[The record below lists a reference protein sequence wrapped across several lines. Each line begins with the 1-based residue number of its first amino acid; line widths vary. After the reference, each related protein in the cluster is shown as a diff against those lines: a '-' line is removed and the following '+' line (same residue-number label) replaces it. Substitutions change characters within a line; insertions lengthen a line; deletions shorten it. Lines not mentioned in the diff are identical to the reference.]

1 MLKMILGCLV
11 VLGGM
16 LVSTGNGWAGWQR
29 DAVCQGS
36 CGGACGPCNS
46 NNDRED
52 RAESAYDQKVNRYNN
67 LVDQASA
74 AVKARNWEEAIRIA
88 NEALSVMDDSGLRK
102 KIALWKSQLLVDQ
115 ANRATDMSD
124 RIDLVRRALA
134 SHEDPDVRA
143 WLNQAQASLD
153 ARNLNAQGQ
162 SAYDSG
168 DYARAERLFVQAQQT
183 DPGDPAYAK
192 NVRLAQGQMQLQ
204 HNQGQ
209 VKSSLSQ
216 LTDTIN
222 RTETAST
229 ATTSGLDFMPAGSAP
244 ADTGS
249 GSHPDDATRAAIM
262 TTPELPSTL
271 DPMVVDARNVATG
284 LPSSVET
291 GIPHTPAG
299 NRVRKGFQAIMNHDW
314 QVARAWF
321 KDALDHDP
329 GNAGIERLIDLSEY
343 TLDRKTDSRGTAADA
358 GEQDAARMA
367 TLGHLEDDRMDEELQ
382 RALGDFNQ
390 NYLPKHPELAKPEQP
405 ASALPPATE
414 QKANWQAFFDA
425 LFTKPPPKTRR
436 PGSVGAVRD

>member
-52 RAESAYDQKVNRYNN
+52 RAESAYAQKVYRYNN

-88 NEALSVMDDSGLRK
+88 NEALSILDDSGLRK

-115 ANRATDMSD
+115 ANRTTNMSD

-143 WLNQAQASLD
+143 WLNQAQAYLD
-153 ARNLNAQGQ
+153 AQNLNAQGQ

-168 DYARAERLFVQAQQT
+168 DYARAERHFAQAQQT
-183 DPGDPAYAK
+183 APGDPAFAK

-204 HNQGQ
+204 RDQSQ
-209 VKSSLSQ
+209 VKTSLSQ

-229 ATTSGLDFMPAGSAP
+229 ATTSGLDFMPAGAAP

-249 GSHPDDATRAAIM
+249 GSHP
-262 TTPELPSTL
+262 
-271 DPMVVDARNVATG
+271 
-284 LPSSVET
+284 
-291 GIPHTPAG
+291 
-299 NRVRKGFQAIMNHDW
+299 
-314 QVARAWF
+314 
-321 KDALDHDP
+321 
-329 GNAGIERLIDLSEY
+329 
-343 TLDRKTDSRGTAADA
+343 
-358 GEQDAARMA
+358 
-367 TLGHLEDDRMDEELQ
+367 
-382 RALGDFNQ
+382 
-390 NYLPKHPELAKPEQP
+390 
-405 ASALPPATE
+405 
-414 QKANWQAFFDA
+414 
-425 LFTKPPPKTRR
+425 
-436 PGSVGAVRD
+436 

>member
-52 RAESAYDQKVNRYNN
+52 RAESAYAQKVYRYNN

-88 NEALSVMDDSGLRK
+88 NEALSILDDSGLRK

-115 ANRATDMSD
+115 ANRTTNMSD

-143 WLNQAQASLD
+143 WLNQAQAYLD
-153 ARNLNAQGQ
+153 AQNLNAQGQ

-168 DYARAERLFVQAQQT
+168 DYARAERHFAQAQQT
-183 DPGDPAYAK
+183 APGDPAFAK

-204 HNQGQ
+204 RDQSQ
-209 VKSSLSQ
+209 VKTSLSQ

-229 ATTSGLDFMPAGSAP
+229 ATTSGLDFMPAGAAP

-249 GSHPDDATRAAIM
+249 GSHPYDANRAAIM

-271 DPMVVDARNVATG
+271 DPMVVDTSNVATG

-291 GIPHTPAG
+291 EIPHTPAG
-299 NRVRKGFQAIMNHDW
+299 DRVRKGFQAIMNHDW

-343 TLDRKTDSRGTAADA
+343 TLDRKTHPRGTAADA
-358 GEQDAARMA
+358 GEQDAARA
-367 TLGHLEDDRMDEELQ
+367 AALEQYENNTMDEELQ
-382 RALGDFNQ
+382 RPLGDFNQ
-390 NYLPKHPELAKPEQP
+390 NYLPKHPELVKPARP
-405 ASALPPATE
+405 AALPPPTE

-425 LFTKPPPKTRR
+425 LFTRPTPTRR